1 MSTEISGAMTAPSGI
16 TLYLIVKVVIRELA
30 VVVNEIELAFPVQEA
45 FFFEVVTPSGIDVSA

>member
-1 MSTEISGAMTAPSGI
+1 MTAPSGI